1 MDLPAFYN
9 SLDGSLEE
17 ACALIT
23 KGASD
28 RRSAAHTSVV
38 ANIDLDG
45 NPQQRVMI
53 LRHFEPETRLLRF
66 HTDSRST
73 KVGQLDATQTVSLL
87 FYDPDAKV
95 QLRLQGRASIEYDTA
110 RADTAWNESTEFARR
125 CYLAE
130 AAPGAVSEVP
140 LSGLPA
146 AMEGV
151 KPTIEDIAPARPNFA
166 VMLVEFDSVEWLY
179 LANAGHRRAKWCWD
193 GARKSWHGEWLVP

>member
-17 ACALIT
+17 AFALVT

-28 RRSAAHTSVV
+28 RRSAAHTPVV

-53 LRHFEPETRLLRF
+53 LRHFEPETRRLRF

-73 KVGQLDATQTVSLL
+73 KVGQLDATQAVSLL
-87 FYDPDAKV
+87 FYHPDAKV

-110 RADTAWNESTEFARR
+110 RADAAWNESTEFARR
-125 CYLAE
+125 CYLAV
-130 AAPGAVSEVP
+130 AAPGAVSHVP

-151 KPTIEDIAPARPNFA
+151 KPSSDDVAPARPNFA

-179 LANAGHRRAKWCWD
+179 LANAGHRRARWRWD
-193 GARKSWHGEWLVP
+193 GTRKSWHGEWLVP